1 LQIYLRNLSTTS
13 VAEIKKLFLRA
24 IKKEIM
30 RLTSLEIKGFKSFGE
45 KTVVHFDKG
54 VTAIVGPNGSGK
66 SNVVDAMRWVLG
78 EQKTRMLRSEKMEN
92 IIFNGTKTRKQASA
106 AEVSIS
112 FENTKNILPT
122 EYSTVTIT
130 RRLYRTGESEY
141 LLNNVTCR
149 LKDITDL
156 FMDTGIG
163 PDSYAIIELKM
174 VDEILNDKNNSIK
187 LLFEE
192 AAGISKYKVR
202 KKQTLNKLEET
213 DADLN
218 RVNDLLFEIEKNL
231 KTLESQARKTERYY
245 KLKEQYKEL
254 STELALF
261 TIASN
266 KTTYEDLQLQESTQI
281 EERIALEA
289 KIAETEAKLQQD
301 KLLNLDLEK
310 ELSEAQK
317 QLNEKVAHIRQQE
330 NDKKISNEKL
340 KYLQDKETQLT
351 QQLTNDKS
359 NLVQTQDQIS
369 LLDEEKFAEENL
381 LVQLQEQLQELR
393 TVLDAVKLNHDSLKS
408 EVNLVSHEVKAI
420 QISMHET
427 EKSFAVAQA
436 RKDSL
441 HKEIERLKTD
451 TELKNIEHEPLASK
465 TNESKADKEL
475 KEMELQGLV
484 ESEEQ
489 MAESIIYMDDE
500 LKRLSDEMMAQGRKL
515 DSKENEYKLTKSLV
529 DNLEGYPESLRYI
542 KKSSSRASQAPL
554 FSDVLSAAN
563 EYKSA
568 LEIYLEPYM
577 NYFVIDDIEEASKAV
592 NLLSEASKGRANF
605 FILKNFGEENIPA
618 AETIE
623 GCVPAMEILDVEE
636 KYRPLCSYLLRNV
649 YIVTDNQDNTPNLR
663 NDHRQA
669 VFISQNGKYCRTK
682 HALSGGSV
690 GLFDGKRIGRAKHLE
705 TLTKEIEELSISL
718 GKVKTLRDAMQRDLS
733 ETRLRKE
740 KMVSGKNKLQQEL
753 NKATH
758 EFSSLSS
765 KAEHLYAAIANNQK
779 ILVDLES
786 QLEALEG
793 SFTQSSLS
801 HQEHLDQM
809 KSEFNALNDRLVNL
823 QTQFNE
829 AAVELEKQSHDY
841 NQHNIKC
848 IQQQNKLGTTV
859 RDLTYRQS
867 LLQSL
872 EKNIL
877 SNTTEYENVQVQ
889 IAELISTSEEF
900 DTHLISLY
908 ADKESFEQTV
918 SLLEANYFKARGAI
932 DELENSIR
940 QIRYRKEQSDQLGQ
954 AVKDKTMELKMQLTS
969 LKERLSVEF
978 GIDINDLF
986 EKESSPDWTEETL
999 KEKVAKQ
1006 KLQLE
1011 NYGPI
1016 NPMAV
1021 EAFNE
1026 IKDRHTF
1033 IIEQKDDLAR
1043 AKESLLQTISEI
1055 EMTAK
1060 ENFMKAF
1067 TEIRTNFIKVF
1078 RSLFTEDDDCDLILL
1093 DPSNPTESDVQII
1106 AKPKGKRPLSISQLS
1121 GGEKT
1126 LTAIALLFG
1135 IYLIKPA
1142 PFCIFDEVDAPLDD
1156 TNIDKFNNIIKKFSA
1171 ESQFIII
1178 THNKRTMT
1186 STDIIY
1192 GITMAEPGVT
1202 QVVPVDLT
1210 EVVEN

>member
-1 LQIYLRNLSTTS
+1 
-13 VAEIKKLFLRA
+13 
-24 IKKEIM
+24 M

-45 KTVVHFDKG
+45 KTVIHFDKG

-92 IIFNGTKTRKQASA
+92 IIFNGTKTRKQASV

-112 FENTKNILPT
+112 FDNTKNILPT
-122 EYSTVTIT
+122 EYTSVTIT
-130 RRLYRTGESEY
+130 RRLYRSGESEY

-163 PDSYAIIELKM
+163 SDSYAIIELKM

-213 DADLN
+213 DADLS

-261 TIASN
+261 TISSN
-266 KTTYEDLQLQESTQI
+266 KTTYEELQSQETNQI

-289 KIAETEAKLQQD
+289 QIAETEARLQAD
-301 KLLNLDLEK
+301 KLVNLDLEK
-310 ELSEAQK
+310 ELGDAQK
-317 QLNEKVAHIRQQE
+317 QLNEKISHIRQQE

-340 KYLQDKETQLT
+340 KYLQDKEAQLS
-351 QQLTNDKS
+351 QQLSADKN

-369 LLDEEKFAEENL
+369 LLEEEKFAEENL
-381 LVQLQEQLQELR
+381 LTQLQQQLEDLR
-393 TVLDAVKLNHDSLKS
+393 GVLDAAKLNHDSLKS

-420 QISMHET
+420 QLSMHES
-427 EKSFAVAQA
+427 EKSYAVAQA
-436 RKDSL
+436 RKESL
-441 HKEIERLKTD
+441 HKEIDRLKND
-451 TELKNIEHEPLASK
+451 TELKSTEHEPLAVK
-465 TNESKADKEL
+465 TTEAKAEKEL
-475 KEMELQGLV
+475 KETELQSLV

-500 LKRLSDEMMAQGRKL
+500 LKRLTDELMAEGRKL
-515 DSKENEYKLTKSLV
+515 DAKENEYKLTKSLV

-542 KKSSSRASQAPL
+542 KKSASKASQAPL
-554 FSDVLSAAN
+554 FSDVLSAGN
-563 EYKSA
+563 EFKSA

-577 NYFVIDDIEEASKAV
+577 NYFVIEDIEEASKAV

-605 FILKNFGEENIPA
+605 FILKNFEDENTTTPGPIA
-618 AETIE
+618 
-623 GCVPAMEILDVEE
+623 GCIHAMDILEVEE

-649 YIVTDNQDNTPNLR
+649 YIVTENQDNTPSLQNENR
-663 NDHRQA
+663 SS

-690 GLFDGKRIGRAKHLE
+690 GLFDGKRIGRAKHMEQLS
-705 TLTKEIEELSISL
+705 KEIEELSVSL
-718 GKVKTLRDAMQRDLS
+718 SKVKALRDNMQRDLS
-733 ETRLRKE
+733 ETKLRKE
-740 KMVSGKNKLQQEL
+740 KMVSGKNRLQQEL
-753 NKATH
+753 NKINH

-765 KAEHLYAAIANNQK
+765 KAEHLFAAMENNK
-779 ILVDLES
+779 TILNDLES
-786 QLEALEG
+786 QLSALEG
-793 SFTQSSLS
+793 SLNQNSLS

-809 KSEFNALNDRLVNL
+809 KATFNTLNERLTLL
-823 QTQFNE
+823 QSQFND
-829 AAVELEKQSHDY
+829 ATHELDKQSNEY
-841 NQHNIKC
+841 NQHHIKC
-848 IQQQNKLGTTV
+848 IQQQNKLATTV
-859 RDLTYRQS
+859 RDLTYKVT
-867 LLQSL
+867 LLETLQ
-872 EKNIL
+872 KNIT
-877 SNTTEYENVQVQ
+877 SNTTDYEGVQVQ
-889 IAELISTSEEF
+889 IAELISTSEDF
-900 DTHLISLY
+900 DTQLIALY
-908 ADKESFEQTV
+908 ADKEAFEQTV
-918 SLLEANYFKARGAI
+918 NVLETNYFKARGAI
-932 DELENSIR
+932 DELETAIR
-940 QIRYRKEQSDQLGQ
+940 QIRHRKEQSDQLAQ
-954 AVKDKTMELKMQLTS
+954 AVKDKTMELKMQLNG

-978 GIDINDLF
+978 GLDINELLD
-986 EKESSPDWTEETL
+986 KDPSPDWTEETL
-999 KEKVAKQ
+999 REKVTKQ
-1006 KLQLE
+1006 KSQLD

-1026 IKDRHTF
+1026 IKERHTF

-1067 TEIRTNFIKVF
+1067 VEIRTNFMKVF

-1156 TNIDKFNNIIKKFSA
+1156 TNIDKFNNIIKKFSGD
-1171 ESQFIII
+1171 SQFIII

>member
-1 LQIYLRNLSTTS
+1 
-13 VAEIKKLFLRA
+13 
-24 IKKEIM
+24 M
-30 RLTSLEIKGFKSFGE
+30 RLTSLEIKGFKSFAE
-45 KTVVHFDKG
+45 KTVIHFDKG
-54 VTAIVGPNGSGK
+54 VTAVVGPNGSGK

-92 IIFNGTKTRKQASA
+92 IIFNGTKARKAA
-106 AEVSIS
+106 NLAEVSIT

-122 EYSTVTIT
+122 EYSNVTIT

-141 LLNNVTCR
+141 LLNSVTCR

-192 AAGISKYKVR
+192 AAGISKYKIR

-231 KTLESQARKTERYY
+231 KTLESQAKKTERYY

-254 STELALF
+254 SKELALF

-266 KTTYEDLQLQESTQI
+266 KVTYEELQLQETKQI

-289 KIAETEAKLQQD
+289 QVAEGEATLQKD
-301 KLLNLDLEK
+301 KLANLDLEK

-317 QLNEKVAHIRQQE
+317 QLNEKISHIRQQE

-340 KYLQDKETQLT
+340 KHLQDKETQLA
-351 QQLTNDKS
+351 QQLSSDKT
-359 NLVQTQDQIS
+359 NLVQTQDQIK
-369 LLDEEKFAEENL
+369 LLEEEKFNEENL
-381 LVQLQEQLQELR
+381 LTELQQQLNDLR
-393 TVLDAVKLNHDSLKS
+393 TVVDQARLNHDSLKS
-408 EVNLVSHEVKAI
+408 EVNLVSQEVKAI
-420 QISMHET
+420 QLSMHES
-427 EKSFAVAQA
+427 EKSYAVAQA

-441 HKEIERLKTD
+441 HKEIDRLKSD
-451 TELKNIEHEPLASK
+451 TELKSTEHETIASK
-465 TNESKADKEL
+465 VSEAKTEKEL
-475 KEMELQGLV
+475 KETELQSLA

-489 MAESIIYMDDE
+489 IAESIIHMEDE
-500 LKRLSDEMMAQGRKL
+500 LKRLTDELMGEGRKL

-542 KKSSSRASQAPL
+542 KKSASPAAKAPL
-554 FSDVLSAAN
+554 FSDVLSAGN

-568 LEIYLEPYM
+568 LEIFLEPYM
-577 NYFVIDDIEEASKAV
+577 NYFVIDDIDEASKAV

-605 FILKNFGEENIPA
+605 FILKNFEGETNSSPEKIS
-618 AETIE
+618 
-623 GCVPAMEILDVEE
+623 GCVHAMEILEVEE

-649 YIVTDNQDNTPNLR
+649 YIVTEDQDNTPNLR
-663 NDHRQA
+663 NENKSL

-705 TLTKEIEELSISL
+705 ILSKEIEQLTVSLS
-718 GKVKTLRDAMQRDLS
+718 KVKTLRDSMQRDLS
-733 ETRLRKE
+733 ETKQRRERVAL
-740 KMVSGKNKLQQEL
+740 GKNKLQQEL
-753 NKATH
+753 NKVAH
-758 EFSSLSS
+758 EFSSISS
-765 KAEHLYAAIANNQK
+765 KAEHLFSAIENNK
-779 ILVDLES
+779 KVLSELEN
-786 QLEALEG
+786 QLHALEG
-793 SFTQSSLS
+793 SFMQSSES
-801 HQEHLDQM
+801 HQQHLDQL
-809 KSEFNALNDRLVNL
+809 KSEFNTLSERLALL
-823 QTQFNE
+823 QTQYND
-829 AAVELEKQSHDY
+829 ASAELEKQSNEF
-841 NQHNIKC
+841 NQHNIRC
-848 IQQQNKLGTTV
+848 IQQQNKIGTIV
-859 RDLTYRQS
+859 RDLNYKTA
-867 LLQSL
+867 LLETLQ
-872 EKNIL
+872 KNITT
-877 SNTTEYENVQVQ
+877 NTAEYENVQVL
-889 IAELISTSEEF
+889 IAELINTSEEF
-900 DTHLISLY
+900 DAHLIALY
-908 ADKESFEQTV
+908 ADKEEFEKTV
-918 SLLEANYFKARGAI
+918 TTLEATYFKARGSI
-932 DELENSIR
+932 DELENTIR
-940 QIRYRKEQSDQLGQ
+940 QLRYRKEQSDQLAQ
-954 AVKDKTMELKMQLTS
+954 QVKERTMELKMQLNS

-978 GIDINDLF
+978 SIDINELI
-986 EKESSPDWTEETL
+986 EKDPSPDWTEETL
-999 KEKVAKQ
+999 REKVMKQ
-1006 KLQLE
+1006 RSQLE

-1021 EAFNE
+1021 EAYNE
-1026 IKDRHTF
+1026 IEERHTF
-1033 IIEQKDDLAR
+1033 IIEQKDDLAK
-1043 AKESLLQTISEI
+1043 AKESLLQTIAEI
-1055 EMTAK
+1055 EITAK

-1067 TEIRTNFIKVF
+1067 TDIRTNFIKVF

-1093 DPSNPTESDVQII
+1093 DPANPTDSDVQII

-1156 TNIDKFNNIIKKFSA
+1156 TNIDKFNNIIKKFSS

-1186 STDIIY
+1186 ATDIIY
-1192 GITMAEPGVT
+1192 GITMAELGVT

-1210 EVVEN
+1210 EMEEA

>member
-1 LQIYLRNLSTTS
+1 
-13 VAEIKKLFLRA
+13 
-24 IKKEIM
+24 M
-30 RLTSLEIKGFKSFGE
+30 RLTSLEIKGFKSFAE
-45 KTVVHFDKG
+45 KTVIHFDKG

-92 IIFNGTKTRKQASA
+92 IIFNGTKTRKQASV

-122 EYSTVTIT
+122 EYSSVTIT
-130 RRLYRTGESEY
+130 RRLYRSGESEY

-192 AAGISKYKVR
+192 AAGISKYKLR

-218 RVNDLLFEIEKNL
+218 RVNDLMFEIEKNL
-231 KTLESQARKTERYY
+231 KTLESQAKKTERYY

-266 KTTYEDLQLQESTQI
+266 KSTYEELQLQETKQV
-281 EERIALEA
+281 EERIFLEA
-289 KIAETEAKLQQD
+289 QIAETEAKLQQD
-301 KLLNLDLEK
+301 KLVNLDLEK
-310 ELSEAQK
+310 ELSVAQK
-317 QLNEKVAHIRQQE
+317 QLNDKTTHIRQQE

-340 KYLQDKETQLT
+340 KYLQDKETKLS
-351 QQLTNDKS
+351 QQLTSDKN
-359 NLVQTQDQIS
+359 NLVETQDQIS
-369 LLDEEKFAEENL
+369 KLEDEKFSEENL
-381 LVQLQEQLQELR
+381 LTELQLQLEDLR
-393 TVLDAVKLNHDSLKS
+393 TVLDASKLNHDSLKS

-420 QISMHET
+420 QVSMHES
-427 EKSFAVAQA
+427 EKNFAVAQA

-441 HKEIERLKTD
+441 QKEIERLKND
-451 TELKNIEHEPLASK
+451 TGVKELEHEPLAAK
-465 TNESKADKEL
+465 TSEAKAEKEL
-475 KEMELQGLV
+475 KETELQALV

-489 MAESIIYMDDE
+489 MAESIIYMDEE
-500 LKRLSDEMMAQGRKL
+500 LKRLSNEMMDEGRKL
-515 DSKENEYKLTKSLV
+515 DAKENEYKLTKSLV

-542 KKSSSRASQAPL
+542 KKSASRAAKAPL
-554 FSDVLSAAN
+554 FSDILSAGN

-577 NYFVIDDIEEASKAV
+577 NYFVIEDIEEASKAV

-605 FILKNFGEENIPA
+605 FILKNFEDEKPFTPSPIS
-618 AETIE
+618 
-623 GCVPAMEILDVEE
+623 GCLHALDILDVEE
-636 KYRPLCSYLLRNV
+636 KYRSLCNYLLRNV
-649 YIVTDNQDNTPNLR
+649 YIVTENQENTPALQNE
-663 NDHRQA
+663 NKSS
-669 VFISQNGKYCRTK
+669 VFISQNGKYCRSK

-705 TLTKEIEELSISL
+705 VLSKEITELTVSL
-718 GKVKTLRDAMQRDLS
+718 GKVKILRDNMQRDLS

-740 KMVSGKNKLQQEL
+740 KMVSGKNRLQQEL
-753 NKATH
+753 NKASN
-758 EFSSLSS
+758 EFSSLSN
-765 KAEHLYAAIANNQK
+765 KAEHLFSAIENNNT
-779 ILVDLES
+779 IIADLEN
-786 QLEALEG
+786 QLSVLEG
-793 SFTQSSLS
+793 SLNLNSLS

-809 KSEFNALNDRLVNL
+809 KSTFDTLNDRLTLL
-823 QTQFNE
+823 QVQYSE
-829 AAVELEKQSHDY
+829 AAIELEKQSAEY

-848 IQQQNKLGTTV
+848 IQQQNKLATTI
-859 RDLTYRQS
+859 RDLNYKVT
-867 LLQSL
+867 LLETLQ
-872 EKNIL
+872 KNITT
-877 SNTTEYENVQVQ
+877 NTDEYENVQVQ
-889 IAELISTSEEF
+889 IAELISTSEDF
-900 DTHLISLY
+900 DSQLIALY
-908 ADKESFEQTV
+908 ADKETFEQTV
-918 SLLEANYFKARGAI
+918 TVLEGNYFKARGSI
-932 DELENSIR
+932 DELETNIR
-940 QIRYRKEQSDQLGQ
+940 QIRYRKEQSDQLAQ
-954 AVKDKTMELKMQLTS
+954 AVKDKTMELKLQLNG

-978 GIDINDLF
+978 GLDINALF
-986 EKESSPDWTEETL
+986 EKDPSPDWTEETL
-999 KEKVAKQ
+999 REKVTKQ
-1006 KLQLE
+1006 KSQLE

-1021 EAFNE
+1021 EAYNE
-1026 IKDRHTF
+1026 IKERHTF
-1033 IIEQKDDLAR
+1033 IIEQKEDLAR

-1067 TEIRTNFIKVF
+1067 VEIRANFIKVF
-1078 RSLFTEDDDCDLILL
+1078 RSLFTQDDDCDLILL
-1093 DPSNPTESDVQII
+1093 DPSNPIESDVQII

-1156 TNIDKFNNIIKKFSA
+1156 TNIDKFNNIIKTFSSD
-1171 ESQFIII
+1171 SQFIII
-1178 THNKRTMT
+1178 THNKRTMS

-1210 EVVEN
+1210 EMAEN

>member
-1 LQIYLRNLSTTS
+1 
-13 VAEIKKLFLRA
+13 
-24 IKKEIM
+24 M

-45 KTVVHFDKG
+45 KTVIHFDKG

-122 EYSTVTIT
+122 EYSNVTIT

-266 KTTYEDLQLQESTQI
+266 KVTYDELQAQETQQL
-281 EERIALEA
+281 EERIALETQV
-289 KIAETEAKLQQD
+289 AETEAKLQQD
-301 KLLNLDLEK
+301 KLVNLDLEK
-310 ELSEAQK
+310 QLGEAQRL
-317 QLNEKVAHIRQQE
+317 LNDKIAFIRQQE

-340 KYLQDKETQLT
+340 KYLQDKESQIA
-351 QQLTNDKS
+351 QQLTADKG
-359 NLVQTQDQIS
+359 NLVQTQDQIKI
-369 LLDEEKFAEENL
+369 LEEEKFTEENL
-381 LVQLQEQLQELR
+381 LAQLQQQLNDLR
-393 TVLDAVKLNHDSLKS
+393 TILDTARLNHDSLKS
-408 EVNLVSHEVKAI
+408 EVSLVSHEVKAI
-420 QISMHET
+420 QLSMHES
-427 EKSFAVAQA
+427 EKTFAVAQA

-441 HKEIERLKTD
+441 HKEIERLKND
-451 TELKNIEHEPLASK
+451 TELKVSEHEPLASR
-465 TNESKADKEL
+465 TAEARAEKEL
-475 KEMELQGLV
+475 KETELQGLV

-500 LKRLSDEMMAQGRKL
+500 LKRLTDELMGEGRKL
-515 DSKENEYKLTKSLV
+515 DAKENEYKLTKSLV

-542 KKSSSRASQAPL
+542 KKSASKAAQAPL
-554 FSDVLSAAN
+554 FSDILSAGN

-568 LEIYLEPYM
+568 LEIFLEPYM
-577 NYFVIDDIEEASKAV
+577 NYFVIDDIDEASKAV

-605 FILKNFGEENIPA
+605 FILKNFEGESIQPASAIP
-618 AETIE
+618 
-623 GCVPAMEILDVEE
+623 GCVHAMDILDVEA

-649 YIVTDNQDNTPNLR
+649 YIVTENQDQTPGLQNE
-663 NDHRQA
+663 NKSS

-682 HALSGGSV
+682 HTLSGGSV

-705 TLTKEIEELSISL
+705 QLSREIEELTGSL
-718 GKVKTLRDAMQRDLS
+718 AKVKVLRDNMQRDLS

-740 KMVSGKNKLQQEL
+740 KMVSGKNKLHQEL
-753 NKATH
+753 SKAAH
-758 EFSSLSS
+758 EYSSVSS
-765 KAEHLYAAIANNQK
+765 KAEHLSLAIANNRSV
-779 ILVDLES
+779 LADLES
-786 QLEALEG
+786 QLTALEG
-793 SFTQSSLS
+793 TLTLNSVS
-801 HQEHLDQM
+801 HQEHLEQM
-809 KSEFNALNDRLVNL
+809 KSEYHSLNERLSLIQGQYND
-823 QTQFNE
+823 
-829 AAVELEKQSHDY
+829 AAAELEKQSHEY
-841 NQHNIKC
+841 NQHNIRC
-848 IQQQNKLGTTV
+848 IQQQNKLATTV
-859 RDLTYRQS
+859 RDLNYKITY
-867 LLQSL
+867 LETL
-872 EKNIL
+872 EKNI
-877 SNTTEYENVQVQ
+877 TTNSSEYESVQVQ

-900 DTHLISLY
+900 DTQLISLY
-908 ADKESFEQTV
+908 ADKESFELTV
-918 SLLEANYFKARGAI
+918 SALEANYFKSRGAI
-932 DELENSIR
+932 DEIENSIR
-940 QIRYRKEQSDQLGQ
+940 QLRYRKEQSEQLAQ
-954 AVKDKTMELKMQLTS
+954 AVKDKTMELKMQLTG

-978 GIDINDLF
+978 GLDISELF
-986 EKESSPDWTEETL
+986 EKEPSPDWTEEAL
-999 KEKVAKQ
+999 REKVNKQ
-1006 KLQLE
+1006 KSQLD

-1026 IKDRHTF
+1026 IKERHTF

-1060 ENFMKAF
+1060 DNFMKAF
-1067 TEIRTNFIKVF
+1067 TEIRTNFIRVF

-1093 DPSNPTESDVQII
+1093 DPSNPTESDVQIV

-1156 TNIDKFNNIIKKFSA
+1156 TNIDKFNNIIKKFSTD
-1171 ESQFIII
+1171 SQFIII

-1186 STDIIY
+1186 ATDIIY

-1210 EVVEN
+1210 EMVEN